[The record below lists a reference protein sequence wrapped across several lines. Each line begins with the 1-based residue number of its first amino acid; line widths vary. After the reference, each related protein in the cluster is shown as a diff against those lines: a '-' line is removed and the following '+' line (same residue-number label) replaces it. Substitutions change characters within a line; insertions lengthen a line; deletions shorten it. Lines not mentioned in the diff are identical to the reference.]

1 MTIFLKKTDYGD
13 IIVYRN
19 DSFIERLKKCIYKEI
34 GIFTNSV
41 LIANTDEFCL
51 YADSNSKNGTE
62 MKKVKKYLKEVFN
75 INSKDTDKQIVAFS
89 YDLKWAKP
97 ISFKLSDYEMDQCK
111 ALLKVK
117 GY

>member
-1 MTIFLKKTDYGD
+1 MTLYLNKVDYGD

-19 DSFIERLKKCIYKEI
+19 DSFIERLKKCIYKET

-41 LIANTDEFCL
+41 LIINTDEFCL
-51 YADSNSKNGTE
+51 YTDNNSIE

-75 INSKDTDKQIVAFS
+75 INSKNTNEQLVAFS
-89 YDLKWAKP
+89 YNLKWAKP
-97 ISFKLSDYEMDQCK
+97 ISFKLSDYEIDQCK

>member
-13 IIVYRN
+13 TIVYRN

-51 YADSNSKNGTE
+51 CADSNSKNCTE

-75 INSKDTDKQIVAFS
+75 IKSKYIDDSLVPFS
-89 YDLKWAKP
+89 YTLMLTKP
-97 ISFKLSDYEMDQCK
+97 ISFKLSDYEIDQCK